1 MPCDIASR
9 GLEKRTV
16 LAVDADRPVIER
28 VGAENRA
35 RGLGAPGADQAGEA
49 ENLAVMRLER
59 NVDELDGVR
68 IARVAAARQ
77 ALDLER
83 DLPMLADRAL
93 AIERADV
100 APDHHA
106 DDRVDIGVGDA
117 AGADVMAVAQAP
129 CSDRRGGR
137 LPRADG

>member
-1 MPCDIASR
+1 MRID
-9 GLEKRTV
+9 
-16 LAVDADRPVIER
+16 AVVEL

-35 RGLGAPGADQAGEA
+35 RGLGAARADEAGEA
-49 ENLAVMRLER
+49 EDLAVVGAKRH
-59 NVDELDGVR
+59 VDELDGVR
-68 IARVAAARQ
+68 IARVAAAGQ

-83 DLPMLADRAL
+83 DRPMLGNRPL

-117 AGADVMAVAQAP
+117 AGADVVAVAQAP
-129 CSDRRGGR
+129 CSGRRGGR
-137 LPRADG
+137 PPRAGG